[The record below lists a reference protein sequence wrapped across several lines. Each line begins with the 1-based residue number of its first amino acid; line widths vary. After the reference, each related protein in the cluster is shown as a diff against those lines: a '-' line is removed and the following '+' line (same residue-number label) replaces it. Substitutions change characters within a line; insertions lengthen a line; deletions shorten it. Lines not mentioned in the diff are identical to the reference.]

1 MYHSYSQLA
10 QNERIGIDFDI
21 RTVSRGSEIVIMAPH
36 GGRIEPGTSELAEA
50 IAGSDY
56 DFYCF
61 EGKKSR
67 ENNRLHITS
76 TLFDEPE
83 ARRLA
88 AKARA
93 ILTIHGY
100 HGDHPIVYVGGLA
113 HGMVELISNRLAA
126 SGFHV
131 SRRNSGCNGIDPGN
145 LCNRCRGGKGVQLEL
160 TNGLR
165 LRMFQDSSPE
175 ISVRPSGVFPL
186 FVGAVRQALSESNVA
201 ANTHTI

>member
-1 MYHSYSQLA
+1 MYSSYSQLA
-10 QNERIGIDFDI
+10 QSERIGVDFDI
-21 RTVSRGSEIVIMAPH
+21 RTASRSSDIVIMAPH

-61 EGKKSR
+61 EGKKNR
-67 ENNRLHITS
+67 DNNRLHITS

-83 ARRLA
+83 GRRLA
-88 AKARA
+88 QRARA
-93 ILTIHGY
+93 ILTVHGY
-100 HGDHPIVYVGGLA
+100 HGDDPIVYVGGLSCR
-113 HGMVELISNRLAA
+113 MVELISNRLAA

-145 LCNRCRGGKGVQLEL
+145 ICNRCKGGKGAQLEL

-165 LRMFQDSSPE
+165 LRMFKEFLPE
-175 ISVRPSGVFPL
+175 ISVRPSGVFAL
-186 FVGAVRQALSESNVA
+186 FVGAVRQALSDFNPA
-201 ANTHTI
+201 ANVHSI